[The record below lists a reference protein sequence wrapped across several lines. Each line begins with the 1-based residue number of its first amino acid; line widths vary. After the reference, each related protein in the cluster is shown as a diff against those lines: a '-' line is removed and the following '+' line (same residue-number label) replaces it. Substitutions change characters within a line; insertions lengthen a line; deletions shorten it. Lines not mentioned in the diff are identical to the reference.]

1 MPDWHAIDERI
12 RTAIACERMLMLRTC
27 GKAIGDL
34 LLRERE
40 DTARAM
46 RDEVRSLKIEISKL
60 ASESAALR
68 EQLAGERGRV
78 LDSPPLSRQVN

>member
-12 RTAIACERMLMLRTC
+12 RTAIACERMFMLRTC

>member
-1 MPDWHAIDERI
+1 
-12 RTAIACERMLMLRTC
+12 MLRTC

-34 LLRERE
+34 LLQERE

-68 EQLAGERGRV
+68 EQLAVERGKL
-78 LDSPPLSRQVN
+78 LDLPPLSRQVNR

>member
-12 RTAIACERMLMLRTC
+12 RTAIPCERMFMLRTC

-68 EQLAGERGRV
+68 EQLAVERGRV

>member
-1 MPDWHAIDERI
+1 MAIGRGQHL
-12 RTAIACERMLMLRTC
+12 RGMLRTC

-68 EQLAGERGRV
+68 EQLAVERGRV
-78 LDSPPLSRQVN
+78 LDSPRLSRQVN

>member
-1 MPDWHAIDERI
+1 MDQGKLNAF
-12 RTAIACERMLMLRTC
+12 L

-34 LLRERE
+34 LLRKRE

-68 EQLAGERGRV
+68 EQLAVERGRV

>member
-1 MPDWHAIDERI
+1 
-12 RTAIACERMLMLRTC
+12 MLRTC
-27 GKAIGDL
+27 GKAIRDL